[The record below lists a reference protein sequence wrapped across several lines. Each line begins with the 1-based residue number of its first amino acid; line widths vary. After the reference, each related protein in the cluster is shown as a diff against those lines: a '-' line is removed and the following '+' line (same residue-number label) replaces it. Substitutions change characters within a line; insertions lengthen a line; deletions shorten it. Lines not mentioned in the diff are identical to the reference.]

1 MHLGLITIIIENYGS
16 ISIIFKVGYPLYA
29 NPLFWWIQTL
39 KNRAN
44 VLMQSL
50 ILTLCCKKKT
60 LYNFMIIHT
69 TWPFFET
76 EMTNWISKNTE
87 FKSTLLFRLVNF
99 SKSRLIILENFKR
112 FCFSIQSYFYSTFIF
127 SFSHFISSSMWGST
141 LQMGWS
147 RTSLQKASIL

>member
-1 MHLGLITIIIENYGS
+1 MPTLYFVRIQDNVKKLTELINLYLLIYKRNFDGS
-16 ISIIFKVGYPLYA
+16 KRWKTKPTCKCRA
-29 NPLFWWIQTL
+29 LFL
-39 KNRAN
+39 
-44 VLMQSL
+44 
-50 ILTLCCKKKT
+50 LCVVKKKT

-127 SFSHFISSSMWGST
+127 SFSNFISSSMWGST